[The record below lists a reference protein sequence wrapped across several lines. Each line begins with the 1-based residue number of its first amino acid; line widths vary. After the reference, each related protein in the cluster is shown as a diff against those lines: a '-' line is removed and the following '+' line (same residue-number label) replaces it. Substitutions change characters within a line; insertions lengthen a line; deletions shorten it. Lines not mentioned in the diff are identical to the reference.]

1 MAERARYIVSLFY
14 LDLSYQLMYR
24 YKRGGCAP
32 SCRCRVLDEGV
43 GLFGGRNDK
52 CYSSEHVPSTL
63 ICPVATDQRARFDIL
78 RFVPWIDECERP
90 KGAIVNIIVTNM
102 E

>member
-1 MAERARYIVSLFY
+1 MKAVAERARCIVSLFH
-14 LDLSYQLMYR
+14 LDVTNERMYGDQSR
-24 YKRGGCAP
+24 ASARRIFDKRLGP
-32 SCRCRVLDEGV
+32 H
-43 GLFGGRNDK
+43 GRRNAERDAGK
-52 CYSSEHVPSTL
+52 HVPSTL

-90 KGAIVNIIVTNM
+90 KWAIVNIIVTNM